1 MRRAALLSFV
11 FCLLAVAPAS
21 AAVTTL
27 RLDGIGPLTLGMS
40 RTAAVGTGWLSDR
53 SAGCELASPRPI
65 VYQLRG
71 GKAPSGL
78 RGSVE
83 FSGGKLTNV
92 SVTRGAKTALG
103 IRPNV
108 STPAGMVRAYR
119 RAGFSA
125 KATFEETFQ
134 ATFVTVQKNG
144 EQVLSGFAT
153 GKRLSVLS
161 LPFTSTCE

>member
-1 MRRAALLSFV
+1 MRRAALLPFV

-27 RLDGIGPLTLGMS
+27 RLDGIGPLELGMT
-40 RTAAVGTGWLSDR
+40 RANAVKTGWLSNR
-53 SAGCELASPRPI
+53 SAGCELASPRPV

-71 GKAPSGL
+71 AKAPTGL

-83 FSGGKLTNV
+83 FAGGKLTNV
-92 SVTRGAKTALG
+92 SVTRGAKTPLG

-108 STPAGMVRAYR
+108 STPAGMVKAYR
-119 RAGFSA
+119 RAGFDAVA
-125 KATFEETFQ
+125 KYEDTFQ
-134 ATFVTVQKNG
+134 ATFVTVKKDG